1 MKTARIRIGISAFT
15 AALPLFVAGGST
27 LSTGPTYGLLMTES
41 QTALIGRRE
50 ILAGSVAAAAL
61 SLLPS
66 KALAAPTDA
75 HLMTVAKRHLDRMGN
90 RIWVKD
96 VVGLADF
103 SLVSAEPR
111 FFIVNLVSGTVN
123 RYYVTHGRGSDP
135 EHDGWLKGFSN
146 DPGSNATSRGAYLT
160 RNYYDGKHG
169 LSMRLSGLEP
179 DNNNA
184 ESRAIVVHGADYAN
198 PDLIPRMGKLGRSE
212 GCFAFPQTKLV
223 EVIARMGPGRMIF
236 ADRLE
241 GPARV

>member
-1 MKTARIRIGISAFT
+1 M
-15 AALPLFVAGGST
+15 
-27 LSTGPTYGLLMTES
+27 
-41 QTALIGRRE
+41 
-50 ILAGSVAAAAL
+50 LAGSVATAVA
-61 SLLPS
+61 SFLPS
-66 KALAAPTDA
+66 TALAASADA
-75 HLMTVAKRHLDRMGN
+75 RLFEIAKRELDRMGD

-111 FFIVNLVSGTVN
+111 FFVVNLVAGTIN

-135 EHDGWLKGFSN
+135 EHNGWLKGFSN

-169 LSMRLSGLEP
+169 LSMRLTGLDH

-198 PDLIPRMGKLGRSE
+198 PDLIRTTGKLGRSE
-212 GCFAFPQTKLV
+212 GCFAFPQARLV

-241 GPARV
+241 GPARA

>member
-1 MKTARIRIGISAFT
+1 MAGT
-15 AALPLFVAGGST
+15 VAT
-27 LSTGPTYGLLMTES
+27 
-41 QTALIGRRE
+41 
-50 ILAGSVAAAAL
+50 AAL
-61 SLLPS
+61 SLVPS
-66 KALAAPTDA
+66 SVWAAPTDA
-75 HLMTVAKRHLDRMGN
+75 RLLDIAKRELDRMGN
-90 RIWVKD
+90 RIWVRD

-111 FFIVNLVSGTVN
+111 FFIANLVSGNVA

-169 LSMRLSGLEP
+169 LSMRLTGLEH
-179 DNNNA
+179 DNSNA
-184 ESRAIVVHGADYAN
+184 EDRAIVVHGANYAN
-198 PDLIPRMGKLGRSE
+198 PDLIRTMGKLGRSE
-212 GCFAFPQTKLV
+212 GCFAFPQAKLV

-241 GPARV
+241 GPAHA

>member
-1 MKTARIRIGISAFT
+1 M
-15 AALPLFVAGGST
+15 
-27 LSTGPTYGLLMTES
+27 
-41 QTALIGRRE
+41 
-50 ILAGSVAAAAL
+50 LAGSVASAVA
-61 SLLPS
+61 SFLPS
-66 KALAAPTDA
+66 TALAAPADA
-75 HLMTVAKRHLDRMGN
+75 RLFEIAKRELDRMGD

-111 FFIVNLVSGTVN
+111 FFVVNLVAGTIN

-135 EHDGWLKGFSN
+135 EHNGWLKGFSN

-169 LSMRLSGLEP
+169 LSMRLTGLDH

-198 PDLIPRMGKLGRSE
+198 PDLIRTTGKLGRSE
-212 GCFAFPQTKLV
+212 GCFAFPQARLV

-241 GPARV
+241 GPARA

>member
-1 MKTARIRIGISAFT
+1 MIESQARI
-15 AALPLFVAGGST
+15 L
-27 LSTGPTYGLLMTES
+27 
-41 QTALIGRRE
+41 GRRD

-61 SLLPS
+61 SLIPS
-66 KALAAPTDA
+66 KALAAPADA
-75 HLMTVAKRHLDRMGN
+75 HLVDVAKRQLERMGN

-103 SLVSAEPR
+103 SIASAEPR
-111 FFIVNLVSGTVN
+111 FFIVNLLSGTVN

-135 EHDGWLKGFSN
+135 EHDGWLKAFSN

-169 LSMRLSGLEP
+169 LSMRLTGLET
-179 DNNNA
+179 DNSNA
-184 ESRAIVVHGADYAN
+184 EDRAIVVHGADYAN
-198 PDLIPRMGKLGRSE
+198 PDLIRTMGKLGRSE
-212 GCFAFPQTKLV
+212 GCFAFPQAKLV

-241 GPARV
+241 GPAQA

>member
-1 MKTARIRIGISAFT
+1 MAVRVGRRDFLGGAVAT
-15 AALPLFVAGGST
+15 AAVT
-27 LSTGPTYGLLMTES
+27 LVPT
-41 QTALIGRRE
+41 
-50 ILAGSVAAAAL
+50 
-61 SLLPS
+61 P
-66 KALAAPTDA
+66 ALAAPADA
-75 HLMTVAKRHLDRMGN
+75 HLIGIAKRELERMGN
-90 RIWVKD
+90 RIWLKD

-103 SLVSAEPR
+103 SLVSAESR
-111 FFIVNLVSGTVN
+111 FFIVNLLSGSVT

-169 LSMRLSGLEP
+169 LSMRLSGLET

-198 PDLIPRMGKLGRSE
+198 PDLILTMGKLGRSE
-212 GCFAFPQTKLV
+212 GCFAFPQGKLV

-236 ADRLE
+236 ADRFE
-241 GPARV
+241 GSARA

>member
-1 MKTARIRIGISAFT
+1 M
-15 AALPLFVAGGST
+15 
-27 LSTGPTYGLLMTES
+27 
-41 QTALIGRRE
+41 
-50 ILAGSVAAAAL
+50 LAGSVASAVA
-61 SLLPS
+61 SFLPS
-66 KALAAPTDA
+66 TALAAPADA
-75 HLMTVAKRHLDRMGN
+75 RLFEIAKRELDRMGD

-111 FFIVNLVSGTVN
+111 FFVVNLVAGTIN

-135 EHDGWLKGFSN
+135 EHNGWLKGFSN

-169 LSMRLSGLEP
+169 LSMRLTGLDH

-198 PDLIPRMGKLGRSE
+198 PDLIRTTGKLGRSE
-212 GCFAFPQTKLV
+212 GCFAFPQARLV

-241 GPARV
+241 GTARA